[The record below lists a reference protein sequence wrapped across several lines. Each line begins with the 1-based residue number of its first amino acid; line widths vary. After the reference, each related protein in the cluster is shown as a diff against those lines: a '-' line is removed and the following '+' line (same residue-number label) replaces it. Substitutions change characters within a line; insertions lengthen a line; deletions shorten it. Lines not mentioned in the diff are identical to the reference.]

1 MAKSSNKSK
10 EMSGALNEISDLIF
24 GRTRT
29 ESISGDVCVTCGGKA
44 DTFRNDISKKEYSIG
59 GMCQGC
65 QDSVFRKD

>member
-1 MAKSSNKSK
+1 MAKPSNKSK
-10 EMSGALNEISDLIF
+10 EMSEALDQIQTIIF

-65 QDSVFRKD
+65 QDSVFEKD

>member
-1 MAKSSNKSK
+1 MAKSNNKSK

-65 QDSVFRKD
+65 QDSVFGKD

>member
-1 MAKSSNKSK
+1 MAKPSNKSK

-65 QDSVFRKD
+65 QDSVFEKD

>member
-1 MAKSSNKSK
+1 MAKLSNKLE
-10 EMSGALNEISDLIF
+10 EMSGALEEISDLIF

-65 QDSVFRKD
+65 QDSVFGKD

>member
-44 DTFRNDISKKEYSIG
+44 DTFRNDMSKKEYSIG

-65 QDSVFRKD
+65 QDSVFGKD

>member
-29 ESISGDVCVTCGGKA
+29 ESISGDVCVTFGGKA

-59 GMCQGC
+59 GMCQSC
-65 QDSVFRKD
+65 QDSIFGKD